1 MKRNFAAS
9 KLLLLMIDGILRIQL
24 NIYLRR
30 LFHSNSLAVAS
41 YCSAVASTSHST
53 VTQHLRPAVSSV
65 SSQHPIADASGEL
78 LPRDF
83 STDTSDSIDD
93 GWWLPFSDY
102 RLEDYYTVQARLD
115 NEADRPF
122 PQLDE
127 NVDYDNPVTG
137 DLPTRDFGMAGE
149 LPSASVLLAAEGHL
163 PL

>member
-1 MKRNFAAS
+1 M
-9 KLLLLMIDGILRIQL
+9 
-24 NIYLRR
+24 
-30 LFHSNSLAVAS
+30 
-41 YCSAVASTSHST
+41 
-53 VTQHLRPAVSSV
+53 TQHRHEAVSSAN
-65 SSQHPIADASGEL
+65 SQHPSSGASVDL

-137 DLPTRDFGMAGE
+137 DLPTHDFNIAGE
-149 LPSASVLLAAEGHL
+149 LSFVSIDCV
-163 PL
+163 PLMSSSMIKINNKNIFILTGL